1 MRNKCEVFKTNFYRF
16 LSRLVKEYK
25 YYIITFTIFFIIA
38 FVTGIFSAAKYS
50 SDLTEDNFI
59 NGVLLEFL
67 KKEKGFWG
75 LFFSY
80 FIWAFVLSVFA
91 ILFTNNILCNIIETL
106 GFMLFSYIIGF
117 DLTVMFF
124 SFGIV
129 GIIFSILVYGLIIVI
144 VSFTIILI
152 FSIATKNMR
161 TQCFSRC
168 GQKEIIKLYLFLMGF
183 QVFLLIVFCIMLSF
197 LHIFIIIE

>member
-1 MRNKCEVFKTNFYRF
+1 MRKKCEVFKTNFYRF
-16 LSRLVKEYK
+16 LSRLVREYK
-25 YYIITFTIFFIIA
+25 YYIIAFTIFFLVA
-38 FVTGIFSAAKYS
+38 FSTGIFSAAKYS

-59 NGVLLEFL
+59 NSALLEFL

-80 FIWAFVLSVFA
+80 FIWVFILSVFA
-91 ILFTNNILCNIIETL
+91 ILFTNNILCNILETL

-117 DLTVMFF
+117 DLAVMFF

-129 GIIFSILVYGLIIVI
+129 GIIFSIFAYGFIMVI

-168 GQKEIIKLYLFLMGF
+168 SQKEILKLYLFIVGF
-183 QVFLLIVFCIMLSF
+183 QLFLLIIFCIMLSF